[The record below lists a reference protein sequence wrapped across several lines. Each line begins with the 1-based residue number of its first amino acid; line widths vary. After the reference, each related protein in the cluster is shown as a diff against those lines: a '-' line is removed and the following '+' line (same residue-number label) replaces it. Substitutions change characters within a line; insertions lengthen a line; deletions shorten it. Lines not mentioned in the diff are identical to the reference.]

1 MNNCKRNIYQSAFNQ
16 RNRARRVY
24 KSRDLLHDFGLC
36 YCEAWLDKSE
46 VHTAGCQK
54 GRLELWLSLKLQSTG
69 RISHQGMITSSLKVY
84 QLIEFYAC
92 VLNCFSHV
100 WLFVTLWTV
109 AHHAPLS
116 MGFSR
121 QEYWSGLPCSPLGD
135 LSDPGIEPVSPAFP
149 ALQVDSLLLS
159 HQGSPWLSWD
169 HSDYLKIISI
179 T

>member
-46 VHTAGCQK
+46 VHIAGCQK
-54 GRLELWLSLKLQSTG
+54 DRLELWLALKLQSTG
-69 RISHQGMITSSLKVY
+69 RIPHQGMITFSLKVY

-109 AHHAPLS
+109 ACQAPLS
-116 MGFSR
+116 MEFSR
-121 QEYWSGLPCSPLGD
+121 QELLEWVAIPFSRGIFPTQGLNRGLPLCKWILY
-135 LSDPGIEPVSPAFP
+135 
-149 ALQVDSLLLS
+149 Q
-159 HQGSPWLSWD
+159 LSWQLI
-169 HSDYLKIISI
+169 LKVKLCLS
-179 T
+179 